1 MTKPMRISP
10 HFTVDDYRS
19 LAFST
24 EEEWQKAIKIFEDRI
39 RGRFLRVIEFIEC
52 YEYSG
57 FAVLALDC
65 LLIETLQQFHE
76 GVPKTPIRKSKEYF
90 VRFLTETSFGK
101 FFNRNLANMFYEQ
114 IRCGILHQAEIKDSS
129 RVLIRPQVPLVSLAD
144 NGKGLIVNRGLF
156 HRQLI
161 KEFKDYLSRLQKN
174 NPPDEK
180 LRRNFKRKMD
190 YVCHISKAK

>member
-24 EEEWQKAIKIFEDRI
+24 EEEWQKAVKILEDRI
-39 RGRFLRVIEFIEC
+39 RGRFLRVIEFIES

-57 FAVLALDC
+57 FAILALDC
-65 LLIETLQQFHE
+65 LLIETLQQFRE
-76 GVPKTPIRKSKEYF
+76 GVPKTPVRKSKEYF

-114 IRCGILHQAEIKDSS
+114 IRCGILHQAEIKGSS
-129 RVLIRPQVPLVSLAD
+129 RVLIRPQAPLVSLAD
-144 NGKGLIVNRGLF
+144 DRNGLVVNRELF
-156 HRQLI
+156 HGQLI
-161 KEFKDYLSRLQKN
+161 KEFEDYVSLLRKN

-190 YVCHISKAK
+190 YICHISTAG